1 MEVEG
6 FLGLVNYQRI
16 FLKNYAH
23 TVAPLYGL
31 TGEHAFRWE
40 PEHQQAF
47 DEVKDPTS
55 ALVFTSPNSR
65 DWFFL
70 DTYASVIAIGAELLQ
85 LQDGQ

>member
-1 MEVEG
+1 MARTYNTKEVEG

-16 FLKNYAH
+16 FLKNYAR
-23 TVAPLYGL
+23 TVAPLYGP

-40 PEHQQAF
+40 PDHQQ
-47 DEVKDPTS
+47 VS
-55 ALVFTSPNSR
+55 ALVLTSPNSR

-70 DTYASVIAIGAELLQ
+70 DTYASAIAIGAELLQ

>member
-16 FLKNYAH
+16 FLKNYAR

-40 PEHQQAF
+40 PEHQQ
-47 DEVKDPTS
+47 VS
-55 ALVFTSPNSR
+55 ALVLTSPNSR

-70 DTYASVIAIGAELLQ
+70 DTYASAIAIGAELLQ